1 VSREAG
7 GAGARLVLAT
17 RRSPLALAQSR
28 AVAAILSDAGY
39 MVELLELVTSG
50 DRWSAEAAP
59 GAPAPDKGLF
69 VKELEVALLDGR
81 ADVAVHSAK
90 DLPADLPPG
99 LGVVATPPREDPG
112 DVLVG
117 AARIEDLAP
126 GARVGTGS
134 PRRAAQ
140 LRSARG
146 DLDVA
151 EIRGNVGTRLA
162 RWEAGEFD
170 AIVLARAGLARLGL
184 DPAPAGTLPGA
195 VMVPAPGQ
203 GVLAIE
209 ARSDH
214 PLAPGMR
221 DALDDPATAA
231 CLRAERSALRALG
244 GGCRAP
250 VGALAQIADGVLRL
264 RGFRADDEA
273 GAGARRAQVAGPPG
287 DAEAL
292 GERLAR
298 ELAA

>member
-1 VSREAG
+1 MPEP
-7 GAGARLVLAT
+7 RLVIAT

-28 AVAAILSDAGY
+28 SVAAILRVAGY
-39 MVELLELVTSG
+39 EVELLELVTSG

-69 VKELEVALLDGR
+69 VKELEQALLDGR
-81 ADVAVHSAK
+81 ADLAVHSAK

-99 LGVVATPPREDPG
+99 LAVVATPPREDPR

-140 LRSARG
+140 LRARRP

-151 EIRGNVGTRLA
+151 EIRGNVETRLA
-162 RWEAGEFD
+162 KWESGEYA

-184 DPAPAGTLPGA
+184 DPAPAATIPA
-195 VMVPAPGQ
+195 DAMVPAPGQ
-203 GVLAIE
+203 GILAIE
-209 ARSDH
+209 ARADH
-214 PLAPGMR
+214 PHVAGLEG
-221 DALDDPATAA
+221 ALDDPSTAV
-231 CLRAERSALRALG
+231 CLRAERAVLRALG

-250 VGALAQIADGVLRL
+250 IGALATISDGDLRL
-264 RGFRADDEA
+264 AGFRSEDAEGTGARA
-273 GAGARRAQVAGPPG
+273 GAASGAPADPEG
-287 DAEAL
+287 L
-292 GERLAR
+292 GARLAR